1 MQNIKNH
8 LTPRLEMILSLVPK
22 SRCICD
28 VGTDHGYVPIA
39 LFKKALAEKVIA
51 ADINEGPLSQ
61 AQKNIE
67 AFSLSS
73 KIETR
78 LSDGFLGLS
87 YGEAD
92 TAIIAGM
99 GGELIARIMRSDKG
113 ISRFILQPQTMHRE
127 LREFLYKN
135 GYTIEKEAICR
146 ETRKMYVAMLVSK
159 KASPPLSRIEC
170 EIGPCLISTRPPLFE
185 DYVRYR
191 LYEIESI
198 LKKMG
203 ATTSDKKE
211 EYLFLKAEYE
221 RLIEND

>member
-1 MQNIKNH
+1 MQTIENH

-22 SRCICD
+22 SSSVCD
-28 VGTDHGYVPIA
+28 IGTDHGYVPIA
-39 LFKKALAEKVIA
+39 LFKKGLAEKVIA
-51 ADINEGPLSQ
+51 MDINEGPLSQ
-61 AQKNIE
+61 AQKNID

-78 LSDGFLGLS
+78 LSDGFSNLS

-99 GGELIARIMRSDKG
+99 GGELIARIIKTDKG
-113 ISRFILQPQTMHRE
+113 AKKFVLQPQTMHKE

-135 GYTIEKEAICR
+135 GYSIEKEAISR
-146 ETRKMYVAMLVSK
+146 ETRKMYVAMLVVK
-159 KASPPLSRIEC
+159 KKSHPLSRVEC
-170 EIGPCLISTRPPLFE
+170 EIGPYLISHRPPLFE

-203 ATTSDKKE
+203 SSETNKKE
-211 EYLFLKAEYE
+211 EYLYLKAEYE
-221 RLIEND
+221 RLIENG

>member
-1 MQNIKNH
+1 MQNIDNH

-22 SRCICD
+22 SRSVCD
-28 VGTDHGYVPIA
+28 IGTDHGYVPIA
-39 LFKKALAEKVIA
+39 LFEKGLAEKVIA
-51 ADINEGPLSQ
+51 TDINEGPLSQ

-78 LSDGFLGLS
+78 LSDGFSNLS

-92 TAIIAGM
+92 TAVIAGM
-99 GGELIARIMRSDKG
+99 GGELIARIMKTDKG
-113 ISRFILQPQTMHRE
+113 AEKFVLQPQTMHKE

-135 GYTIEKEAICR
+135 GYSIEKEAVCR
-146 ETRKMYVAMLVSK
+146 ETRKMYVAMLVVRKS
-159 KASPPLSRIEC
+159 SQPLSRVEC
-170 EIGPCLISTRPPLFE
+170 EIGPCLIATRPPLFE

-203 ATTSDKKE
+203 ASGSDKKE
-211 EYLFLKAEYE
+211 EYLSLKAEYE
-221 RLIEND
+221 RLIENG

>member
-1 MQNIKNH
+1 MQTIENH

-22 SRCICD
+22 SSSVCD
-28 VGTDHGYVPIA
+28 IGTDHGYIPIA
-39 LFKKALAEKVIA
+39 LFKKDLAEKVIA
-51 ADINEGPLSQ
+51 MDINEGPLSQ
-61 AQKNIE
+61 AQKNID

-78 LSDGFLGLS
+78 LSDGFSNLS

-99 GGELIARIMRSDKG
+99 GGELIARIMRTDKG
-113 ISRFILQPQTMHRE
+113 VKRFVLQPQTMHRE

-135 GYTIEKEAICR
+135 GYFIEKEDVCR

-159 KASPPLSRIEC
+159 KPSPPLSRVEC
-170 EIGPCLISTRPPLFE
+170 EIGPYLISHRPPLFE

-203 ATTSDKKE
+203 LSETNKKE
-211 EYLFLKAEYE
+211 EYLYLKAEYE
-221 RLIEND
+221 RLIENG

>member
-1 MQNIKNH
+1 MQTIENH

-22 SRCICD
+22 SSSVCD
-28 VGTDHGYVPIA
+28 IGTDHGYVPIA
-39 LFKKALAEKVIA
+39 LFKKGLAEKVIA
-51 ADINEGPLSQ
+51 MDINEGPLSQ
-61 AQKNIE
+61 AQKNID

-78 LSDGFLGLS
+78 LSDGFSNLS

-99 GGELIARIMRSDKG
+99 GGELIARIMKTDKG
-113 ISRFILQPQTMHRE
+113 TKKFVLQPQTMHKE

-135 GYTIEKEAICR
+135 GYSIEKEAISR
-146 ETRKMYVAMLVSK
+146 ETRKMYVAMLVVK
-159 KASPPLSRIEC
+159 KKSHPLSRVEC
-170 EIGPCLISTRPPLFE
+170 EIGPYLISHRPPLFE

-203 ATTSDKKE
+203 SSETNKKE
-211 EYLFLKAEYE
+211 EYLTIKAEYE
-221 RLIEND
+221 RLIENG

>member
-1 MQNIKNH
+1 MQTIENH

-22 SRCICD
+22 SSSVCD
-28 VGTDHGYVPIA
+28 IGTDHGYVPIA
-39 LFKKALAEKVIA
+39 LFKKDLAEKVIA
-51 ADINEGPLSQ
+51 MDINEGPLSQ
-61 AQKNIE
+61 AQKNID

-78 LSDGFLGLS
+78 LSDGFSNLS

-99 GGELIARIMRSDKG
+99 GGELIARIMRADKG
-113 ISRFILQPQTMHRE
+113 VKRFVLQPQTMHRE

-135 GYTIEKEAICR
+135 GYFIEKEDVCR
-146 ETRKMYVAMLVSK
+146 ETRKMYVAMLVVK
-159 KASPPLSRIEC
+159 KESHPLSRVEC
-170 EIGPCLISTRPPLFE
+170 EIGPYLISHRPPLLE

-203 ATTSDKKE
+203 LSETNKKE
-211 EYLFLKAEYE
+211 EYLYLKAEYE
-221 RLIEND
+221 RLIENG

>member
-1 MQNIKNH
+1 MQTIENH

-22 SRCICD
+22 SRCVCD
-28 VGTDHGYVPIA
+28 VGTDHGYIPIA
-39 LFKKALAEKVIA
+39 LYQKGLAEKVIA

-61 AQKNIE
+61 AKKNI
-67 AFSLSS
+67 ASFSLSS
-73 KIETR
+73 NIETR
-78 LSDGFLGLS
+78 LSDGFSSLS
-87 YGEAD
+87 YSEAD

-99 GGELIARIMRSDKG
+99 GGELIARIMRTDKG
-113 ISRFILQPQTMHRE
+113 IERFVLQPQTMHRE

-135 GYTIEKEAICR
+135 GYTIEREAVCR
-146 ETRKMYVAMLVSK
+146 ETRKMYVAMLVTK

-170 EIGPCLISTRPPLFE
+170 EIGPCLMAVRPPLFE

-203 ATTSDKKE
+203 AAAIDKKE
-211 EYLFLKAEYE
+211 EYIYLKAEYE
-221 RLIEND
+221 RLIKND